1 MGDYLVTICFQT
13 NIAWTQERRIMLTV
27 FQDIMFAET
36 PVSSLISSVLPLIF
50 TTKKHAELSLEEVFS
65 MYRQSTKNSFSLLP
79 WLTISFRFWS
89 TVLCWLLKWLGPPHF
104 KQDSPQAG
112 HSFQACMVP
121 HLLQLCLLLQFRAP
135 QPLERDCLP
144 PVEAWFVLRR
154 FVVSASTCCSSILA
168 APFILTNSL
177 CASSGDGEIS
187 RAFCR
192 SSFSFHSSRSF
203 RAGRILFW
211 L

>member
-1 MGDYLVTICFQT
+1 
-13 NIAWTQERRIMLTV
+13 MLTV

-36 PVSSLISSVLPLIF
+36 PVSSFIRSVLPLIF
-50 TTKKHAELSLEEVFS
+50 RTKKHAELSLEEVFS

-79 WLTISFRFWS
+79 WLTISFTFWS
-89 TVLCWLLKWLGPPHF
+89 TVLCWLLKRLGPPHF
-104 KQDSPQAG
+104 KKDSPQAG

-144 PVEAWFVLRR
+144 PVEAWFVLRQ

-168 APFILTNSL
+168 APFIPTPYVPVWGMAKYLGPSAGL
-177 CASSGDGEIS
+177 ASVCIAAALLEREEYYFGSDHVTWFSKLARQRKRVVAEC
-187 RAFCR
+187 CR
-192 SSFSFHSSRSF
+192 N
-203 RAGRILFW
+203 
-211 L
+211 

>member
-1 MGDYLVTICFQT
+1 M
-13 NIAWTQERRIMLTV
+13 
-27 FQDIMFAET
+27 
-36 PVSSLISSVLPLIF
+36 
-50 TTKKHAELSLEEVFS
+50 EEVFS

-112 HSFQACMVP
+112 HSFQVP

-135 QPLERDCLP
+135 QPLKRDCLP
-144 PVEAWFVLRR
+144 PVEAWFVLRQ
-154 FVVSASTCCSSILA
+154 FVVSASTCCSS
-168 APFILTNSL
+168 PRSTFHTNSL

-192 SSFSFHSSRSF
+192 SSFSLHSSRSF

-211 L
+211 LWPCYLVQQTRKIEKARRSWVL

>member
-1 MGDYLVTICFQT
+1 M
-13 NIAWTQERRIMLTV
+13 
-27 FQDIMFAET
+27 
-36 PVSSLISSVLPLIF
+36 
-50 TTKKHAELSLEEVFS
+50 FS

-112 HSFQACMVP
+112 HSFQVP

-144 PVEAWFVLRR
+144 PVKA
-154 FVVSASTCCSSILA
+154 STSTCCSSILA
-168 APFILTNSL
+168 APFILTPYVPVRGMAKYLGPSAGL
-177 CASSGDGEIS
+177 ASVCIAAALLEREEYYFGSDHVTW
-187 RAFCR
+187 
-192 SSFSFHSSRSF
+192 FSKLAR
-203 RAGRILFW
+203 
-211 L
+211 

>member
-1 MGDYLVTICFQT
+1 M
-13 NIAWTQERRIMLTV
+13 
-27 FQDIMFAET
+27 
-36 PVSSLISSVLPLIF
+36 
-50 TTKKHAELSLEEVFS
+50 EEVFS

-112 HSFQACMVP
+112 HSFQVP

-144 PVEAWFVLRR
+144 PVEAWFVLRQ

-168 APFILTNSL
+168 APFILTPYVPVRGMAKYLGPSAGL
-177 CASSGDGEIS
+177 ASVCIAAALLEREEYYFGSDQVTW
-187 RAFCR
+187 
-192 SSFSFHSSRSF
+192 FSKLAR
-203 RAGRILFW
+203 
-211 L
+211 